1 MSSRSSHRQRVA
13 LPEMRVRSSLELQ
26 FSSRRGMAWG
36 GVEHRGDVVEDLAA
50 AAVAADVGG
59 DEHHSITLCVVGIAD
74 LFCYGM

>member
-1 MSSRSSHRQRVA
+1 
-13 LPEMRVRSSLELQ
+13 
-26 FSSRRGMAWG
+26 MAWG
-36 GVEHRGDVVEDLAA
+36 GVEHRGDVGEDLAA